1 MQISRHWR
9 LNANRYRLEGYVLA
23 DGETS
28 LEPRRTTAQDKT
40 TTDAHESRD
49 DQMEL
54 PAVER
59 TAA

>member
-9 LNANRYRLEGYVLA
+9 LNANRYRLEGYVLE

-28 LEPRRTTAQDKT
+28 LELRKTSAPAEAIEDKR
-40 TTDAHESRD
+40 ESHKA
-49 DQMEL
+49 EVKL
-54 PAVER
+54 PTVER

>member
-28 LEPRRTTAQDKT
+28 LEPRKT
-40 TTDAHESRD
+40 VAPAEAIAEERD
-49 DQMEL
+49 SHQTEVKL

>member
-28 LEPRRTTAQDKT
+28 LEPRKTTAPAQS
-40 TTDAHESRD
+40 TTDERDAHKGEV
-49 DQMEL
+49 EL
-54 PAVER
+54 ATAER